1 MEVMEKQRIKAYK
14 GFDKYLS
21 CRGFQFRIG
30 EEFEKEGNIRCFDRG
45 FHACTDPIEVLSH
58 YLPNGENRFCEV
70 EQYGTIDKSS
80 LSSIQAS
87 SKIKI
92 NTEVGVSGLIKAAI
106 RLWREEIN
114 PLLIIKETKDRHDDP
129 IASFSRI
136 GSCNPDHQIVSSGF
150 NAKIGSN
157 GSHTDISASGTD
169 AKIGSSGD
177 NVTISSNGVA
187 VKIGS
192 CGVNAKIA
200 SSGHH
205 TRIISS
211 GASATIAS
219 SGYTA
224 EIGSTCFDA
233 KISSSGISDTI
244 GSSGKNARISSSG
257 ISATIGSSGRNARI
271 SSCGDKAFIDSTGRD
286 AVICC
291 AGNGAIVKAKKGSW
305 ITLSEWTYSEKQNG
319 MVPVCVKTE
328 YVDGERIK
336 ADTCYKL
343 VDGEFVEV

>member
-1 MEVMEKQRIKAYK
+1 MEDMEKQIIKAYK
-14 GFDKYLS
+14 GFDEYLC

-30 EEFEKEGNIRCFDRG
+30 EEFEKEGNIRCYNSG
-45 FHACTDPIEVLSH
+45 FHACTDPIEALYH
-58 YLPNGENRFCEV
+58 YLPNGKNRFCEV
-70 EQYGTIDKSS
+70 EQYGTIDKSPF
-80 LSSIQAS
+80 SSIQAS

-92 NTEVGVSGLIKAAI
+92 KAEIGVDGLIKTAI

-114 PLLIIKETKDRHDDP
+114 PLLIIKETKGKHDDP
-129 IASFSRI
+129 IANFSHI
-136 GSCNPDHQIVSSGF
+136 GSSSPDQIISSGF

-157 GSHTDISASGTD
+157 GPNTEISASGTGT
-169 AKIGSSGD
+169 KIGSSGH
-177 NVTISSNGVA
+177 NATICTNGVI

-205 TRIISS
+205 ARIISS
-211 GASATIAS
+211 GANAAIAS
-219 SGYTA
+219 SGYSA
-224 EIGSTCFDA
+224 EIGSSCFDA

-244 GSSGKNARISSSG
+244 GSSGKNVSISSSG

-271 SSCGDKAFIDSTGRD
+271 SSSGDRAFIDSAGRY

-291 AGNGAIVKAKKGSW
+291 AGNGSIVKAKKGSW
-305 ITLSEWTYSEKQNG
+305 ITLSEWTYSEKQKE
-319 MVPVCVKTE
+319 MIPVCVKTE
-328 YVDGERIK
+328 YVDGEHIK

>member
-1 MEVMEKQRIKAYK
+1 MENMGKQRIKAYK
-14 GFDKYLS
+14 GLDKNLC

-30 EEFEKEGNIRCFDRG
+30 EEFEQEGTIRCYNRG
-45 FHACTDPIEVLSH
+45 FHACTNPIEVL
-58 YLPNGENRFCEV
+58 YNYMPNGENRFFEV

-80 LSSIQAS
+80 ISTIQAS

-92 NTEVGVSGLIKAAI
+92 NAEVGVAGLIKAAI
-106 RLWREEIN
+106 RLWREKIN
-114 PLLIIKETKDRHDDP
+114 PSLIIKETKDKNDDP
-129 IASFSRI
+129 TANHSRI
-136 GSCNPDHQIVSSGF
+136 GSDCPDLIVSSGF

-157 GSHTDISASGTD
+157 GPNTYISASGTG

-177 NVTISSNGVA
+177 NVTISTNGVA
-187 VKIGS
+187 VNIGS

-205 TRIISS
+205 TRIIST

-224 EIGSTCFDA
+224 EIGSSCFDA
-233 KISSSGISDTI
+233 TISSSGMSDTI
-244 GSSGKNARISSSG
+244 GSSGKSARISSSG
-257 ISATIGSSGRNARI
+257 LSATIGSSGRNARI